1 MILHSLGLARN
12 FPLAV
17 VHAGVADMGLGI
29 DDFTC
34 VHGVAQL
41 QLLLGHLNK
50 RDRTG
55 QLLQIERDYIELVV
69 GTGACSLDTPA
80 VTTLPHCPDTCM
92 MLVCGFLHSVGGS
105 VDTASKQV
113 IPPQRERDQYVM
125 QLAVDRNFD
134 IKAIQRC
141 RLWL

>member
-1 MILHSLGLARN
+1 MAAIRQSNLNSLDKQVAYNMFLRPQITYPLECTTLEVKKLKQLFRPVLTVILHSLGMARN

-29 DDFTC
+29 DNLTC
-34 VHGVAQL
+34 THGVAQL

-69 GTGACSLDTPA
+69 GTGACPLDTPL
-80 VTTLPHCPDTCM
+80 VTTLPHFPDT
-92 MLVCGFLHSVGGS
+92 
-105 VDTASKQV
+105 
-113 IPPQRERDQYVM
+113 
-125 QLAVDRNFD
+125 
-134 IKAIQRC
+134 
-141 RLWL
+141 